1 MEQQLQQAVHELKE
15 FHDNFLSS
23 NTDQKETPNTLIS
36 RTNKV
41 REKSEDVLKQ
51 IDDELNS
58 QTSDARKS
66 TLLLLKGKLIQLVD
80 SEYSKAAAEA
90 LKKSVKLDPTYT
102 EAWNELGESY
112 WRNGDAIQAKN
123 CFEHAVKHSNTKN
136 ADSLCKLSMILRQ
149 ISYQPTDEGNKE
161 RSESLLKSL
170 DLARKAIKLEIN
182 NGNAWYTLGNA
193 YLNMVTVGAGDVR
206 QAITAYKK
214 AEDVDVN
221 QKFNPDLHFN
231 KAQLLMYRCDFTQA
245 LEEFRISARI
255 DTTWTEAS
263 EKVEAIETHLE
274 IIAEQIRTKGKL
286 KPRKLEQMKKKLKN
300 PENERCG
307 LVIASTSPN
316 AHLLAFSA
324 ILLMPNAVKD
334 SPDKFVVV
342 RVNNLKDSVKI
353 GDTLEFSK
361 EVVVQNSLTLVRG
374 KQVKLDYVS
383 IKAPNNELLVNNRR
397 MNASGMVGLTS
408 SMNY

>member
-1 MEQQLQQAVHELKE
+1 
-15 FHDNFLSS
+15 
-23 NTDQKETPNTLIS
+23 
-36 RTNKV
+36 
-41 REKSEDVLKQ
+41 
-51 IDDELNS
+51 
-58 QTSDARKS
+58 
-66 TLLLLKGKLIQLVD
+66 
-80 SEYSKAAAEA
+80 
-90 LKKSVKLDPTYT
+90 
-102 EAWNELGESY
+102 
-112 WRNGDAIQAKN
+112 
-123 CFEHAVKHSNTKN
+123 
-136 ADSLCKLSMILRQ
+136 MILRQ
-149 ISYQPTDEGNKE
+149 ISYDQTDEGNKE
-161 RSESLLKSL
+161 RSENLLKSL

-214 AEDVDVN
+214 AEDVDIN

-231 KAQLLMYRCDFTQA
+231 KAQLLMFRCDFTQA

-255 DTTWTEAS
+255 DTTWVEAS
-263 EKVEAIETHLE
+263 EKVTAIEAHLE
-274 IIAEQIRTKGKL
+274 IVAEQIRTKGKL

-307 LVIASTSPN
+307 LVIASTSPST
-316 AHLLAFSA
+316 HLLAFSA

-361 EVVVQNSLTLVRG
+361 EVVIQNSLTLVRG
-374 KQVKLDYVS
+374 KQIKLDYVS

-408 SMNY
+408 SVNY